1 MEMNTVVQKVKRD
14 MCVGCSACD
23 NICPSG
29 ALSMQPDRAGF
40 LYPQLEEKKCIS
52 CGRCLAVCPALHHW
66 DFVSCERLPE
76 PSAQAAWSKD
86 REIRMEST
94 SGGVFSEV
102 AKTFF
107 QMGGYV
113 VGARYDGA
121 FLVEHY
127 VGESVEDI
135 SLLRQSKYIQSD
147 KKDVFQKIR
156 ALLKEGKAVLFVGA
170 PCEVAGLYGFLGKM
184 YDNLYTMDFICLGAN
199 APRIYV
205 RFLEMIEEVH
215 GSKVSRVWFK
225 NKTYGW
231 HRFSTCVELQ
241 NGSSYLRD
249 RDHDYFMRGY
259 IGKSKLYIRP
269 VCSHC
274 RYKEIPRIGDMTL
287 GDFWGIELLRPE
299 LDEDK
304 GTSAVMLNSEK
315 GKKLFERASEALHRA
330 DMTWRDIAA
339 GNPALLNS
347 VPVDPRQEQ
356 FFDDLER
363 MRFDQLIE
371 RYAPMS
377 WRRKIKDL
385 FRHIMGR

>member
-1 MEMNTVVQKVKRD
+1 
-14 MCVGCSACD
+14 
-23 NICPSG
+23 
-29 ALSMQPDRAGF
+29 
-40 LYPQLEEKKCIS
+40 
-52 CGRCLAVCPALHHW
+52 
-66 DFVSCERLPE
+66 
-76 PSAQAAWSKD
+76 
-86 REIRMEST
+86 MEST

-371 RYAPMS
+371 KYAPMS